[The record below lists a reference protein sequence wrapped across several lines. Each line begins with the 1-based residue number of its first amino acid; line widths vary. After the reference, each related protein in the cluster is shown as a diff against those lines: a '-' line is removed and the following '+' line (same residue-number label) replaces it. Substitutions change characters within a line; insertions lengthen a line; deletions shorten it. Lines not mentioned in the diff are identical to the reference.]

1 MASSDQPRMCTTLT
15 DVTAR
20 ALRPGILV
28 KPRNQLLEALL
39 SQECGILRP
48 HLKNVF
54 LERREVL
61 IEVDEPP
68 RRFYFPQ
75 GSAVVSMMRLFQD
88 GRVSE
93 MATVGNDGVV
103 PVGAPLGAE
112 ISFARCVVQIA
123 GPATTIEAA
132 RLQSAA
138 LEHPAIGQLL
148 TAFITTL
155 LSQVLQSAAC
165 NAVHSAEQRCAR
177 WLLTAM
183 DRSGSECLALTHE
196 FMAEMLGVHRPTVS
210 VVARSLQEAGIV
222 RCSRGAI
229 TIVDRLRLEQAACEC
244 YFLDHVDRGR
254 FARQLRDSLAVEPR
268 LPYQPDVLAHA
279 RMRFSNA

>member
-1 MASSDQPRMCTTLT
+1 MATSEQLAMCSNSSDL
-15 DVTAR
+15 TAR
-20 ALRPGILV
+20 KLRPGILIR
-28 KPRNQLLEALL
+28 PRNQLLEALS
-39 SQECGILRP
+39 SQGRDILGP
-48 HLKNVF
+48 YLKPVF
-54 LERREVL
+54 LKTREVL
-61 IEVDEPP
+61 IDADEPLT
-68 RRFYFPQ
+68 RFYFPQ

-103 PVGAPLGAE
+103 PLGAPLSEG

-123 GPATTIEAA
+123 GPAVTLDAA
-132 RLQSAA
+132 RLQNAVR
-138 LEHPAIGQLL
+138 EHPTIGRLL
-148 TAFITTL
+148 TAFTTTL

-183 DRSGSECLALTHE
+183 DRSGSDCLALTHE

-210 VVARSLQEAGIV
+210 VVARSLQQAGMI
-222 RCSRGAI
+222 RYRRGAI

-244 YFLDHVDRGR
+244 YLLDNVGRGR
-254 FARQLRDSLAVEPR
+254 FEAQLRDLLAAESH
-268 LPYQPDVLAHA
+268 LNYQRGGVDHA
-279 RMRFSNA
+279 RTPFFSA

>member
-1 MASSDQPRMCTTLT
+1 
-15 DVTAR
+15 
-20 ALRPGILV
+20 
-28 KPRNQLLEALL
+28 
-39 SQECGILRP
+39 
-48 HLKNVF
+48 
-54 LERREVL
+54 VL
-61 IEVDEPP
+61 IDVDEPLT
-68 RRFYFPQ
+68 RIYFPQ

-93 MATVGNDGVV
+93 MGTVGNDGVV

-112 ISFARCVVQIA
+112 ISFARCVVRIA
-123 GPATTIEAA
+123 GPAVTLDAA
-132 RLQSAA
+132 RLHSAA
-138 LEHPAIGQLL
+138 LEHPGIGRLL

-210 VVARSLQEAGIV
+210 VVARSLQQAGVI
-222 RCSRGAI
+222 RYSRGAI

-244 YFLDHVDRGR
+244 YFFDNVGRGR
-254 FARQLRDSLAVEPR
+254 FESHLRGLLAADSR
-268 LPYQPDVLAHA
+268 LTTSATVLT
-279 RMRFSNA
+279 MRGCRS